1 MVHIIFLF
9 LIKFYSIIYLLLSI
23 SVIQFNFIS
32 SIFDHLHLGDG
43 YGGNSNGY
51 HVHQQYN
58 TTPYW
63 GSYMSGYNTP
73 TNYNMAPGKVNYI
86 ELNHIAL
93 N

>member
-1 MVHIIFLF
+1 MIISFFHFSILVKKLF
-9 LIKFYSIIYLLLSI
+9 TVSSFIKLFIKLISFTAHFVY
-23 SVIQFNFIS
+23 V
-32 SIFDHLHLGDG
+32 GDG

-73 TNYNMAPGKVNYI
+73 TNYNMAPGMI
-86 ELNHIAL
+86 C
-93 N
+93 